1 MTIQINGANLS
12 DMTLGDVAALPTSV
26 IHAAFEG
33 AEAEIK
39 SLTHLKKML
48 VAAVERKFADD
59 INAMGT
65 GSLTSLTIEREG
77 TLIKVTRPKSVAWD
91 QEILH
96 DLYVKIQNEWNDDP
110 SEYIQAKYGVSENA
124 YNGWP
129 TTLRKQFEPART
141 VKAGATSLKFA
152 LIPQE
157 EN

>member
-12 DMTLGDVAALPTSV
+12 DMTSGEVAALPISV
-26 IHAAFEG
+26 IQAAFDG
-33 AEAEIK
+33 VEANIK
-39 SLTHLKKML
+39 RLSEVKKML
-48 VAAVERKFADD
+48 TRAIEIKFADD
-59 INAMGT
+59 ITSMGT
-65 GSLTSLTIEREG
+65 GSLTIEREN